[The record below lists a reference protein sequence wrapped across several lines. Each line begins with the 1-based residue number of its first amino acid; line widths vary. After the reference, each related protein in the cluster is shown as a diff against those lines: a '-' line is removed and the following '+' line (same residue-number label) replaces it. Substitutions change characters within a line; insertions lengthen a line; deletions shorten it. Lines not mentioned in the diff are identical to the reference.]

1 MENKHLFYLCTHTHT
16 HTHVYTRGLSSP
28 PTDSCWCRAPC
39 PGRRPPPEMPVPLQP
54 SQPWG
59 LSPSPRVTAC
69 CRATAVLLSLLCIPS
84 HLLGGWSWPSR
95 VFSGGGPGGSASP
108 VTGPLV
114 SPLVVVMPVEAHRPW
129 GMQWVRVP
137 SASGCS
143 LTRGAVHSLVA
154 CAFLCQECYLTHA
167 VYSGLV
173 PGSGPAACDSRWRQ
187 LT

>member
-1 MENKHLFYLCTHTHT
+1 MWRTSSCFARAHTHT
-16 HTHVYTRGLSSP
+16 RVHTRPLL
-28 PTDSCWCRAPC
+28 PTHRFLLVQGSLPAS
-39 PGRRPPPEMPVPLQP
+39 PPPETPVLLQP

-95 VFSGGGPGGSASP
+95 VFSGGGPGGSTSP

-129 GMQWVRVP
+129 GMQWARVP

-143 LTRGAVHSLVA
+143 LSRGAVHSLVA

-167 VYSGLV
+167 VHSGLA
-173 PGSGPAACDSRWRQ
+173 PGPGPAACDSHWGQ
-187 LT
+187 LA